1 MGQEGWGHNET
12 ERNDFI
18 CVHICNIH
26 IACLTNTKKS
36 GFDFCRP
43 IFVKTQGKL
52 ISPNIQGIDTDRV
65 FGKKNLQATC
75 QEFARE
81 KTLCLKKAFLPETKP
96 GAMHFRRR
104 VLHACK
110 EKGKRQQGESWQAAL
125 VLYTQVLVFSF
136 TPALSRSFWRHVHLH
151 AWEKTISVCQ
161 IIRHLRSL

>member
-96 GAMHFRRR
+96 GAMRSRRR
-104 VLHACK
+104 VVHARRK
-110 EKGKRQQGESWQAAL
+110 EKDNKVKVGKQLLFFILKSL
-125 VLYTQVLVFSF
+125 FS
-136 TPALSRSFWRHVHLH
+136 LS
-151 AWEKTISVCQ
+151 
-161 IIRHLRSL
+161 HLRCPGVFGGTCIYTLWRK